1 MALTYIIIA
10 RVSSSIPNSILFSNR
25 QNIPWYRAM
34 IYGWYIHTRVY
45 TRSALTTAAG
55 PLISPIMTFII
66 FCLPATIIFLRYMT
80 GSYWLQ
86 GRESLSMMGLPAI
99 LKNLFS

>member
-55 PLISPIMTFII
+55 PVINPIITFNI
-66 FCLPATIIFLRYMT
+66 FFFMATIIFFKNIK

-86 GRESLSMMGLPAI
+86 RKEYFSMIGIPTI
-99 LKNLFS
+99 FKN